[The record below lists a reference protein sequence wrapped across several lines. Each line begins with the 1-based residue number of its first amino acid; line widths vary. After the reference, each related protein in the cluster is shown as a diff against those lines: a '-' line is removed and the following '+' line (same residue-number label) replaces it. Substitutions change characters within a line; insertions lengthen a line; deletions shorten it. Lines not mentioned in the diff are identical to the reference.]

1 MIYAADIILPISNPP
16 IANGAVL
23 VTDGRINAVGVKDEL
38 LAANPGEEV
47 IEFADAIL
55 MPGLVNL
62 HGHLECSSFDFLA
75 KPTPFSEW
83 VGTIIQAGLKMQRDD
98 WLSASRAGVKKYFVS
113 GITCTAD
120 ITRSGVGLQA
130 VAEAGM
136 PALVYLE
143 AVGIDDRN
151 LTDAVVDLLERVK
164 SAQSILGV
172 GDIKVGLSP
181 HSVYSLSK
189 SALKVCNDISLEY
202 GLPLSIHLTETQAE
216 VELICSGTGSLASTI
231 GKKMRLEVIKQGGT
245 GKTPAYYLNDLGLVR
260 DSLIAAHGVWLSDR
274 DIALLQEKGSAVA
287 VCPTSNEL
295 LGSGE
300 APIKQFIEHGLEFG
314 LGTDSPAS
322 NPDMDLFVEARKARA
337 ILEKQLGQ
345 AKPQSEVS
353 AALSPKRLIEMMTL
367 GAARILGFADDL
379 GSIDP
384 GKRAD
389 FIILNHQDTASDPY
403 DYLIETA
410 SKSLI
415 SQTILS
421 GNIVYNR

>member
-1 MIYAADIILPISNPP
+1 
-16 IANGAVL
+16 
-23 VTDGRINAVGVKDEL
+23 
-38 LAANPGEEV
+38 
-47 IEFADAIL
+47 
-55 MPGLVNL
+55 
-62 HGHLECSSFDFLA
+62 
-75 KPTPFSEW
+75 
-83 VGTIIQAGLKMQRDD
+83 
-98 WLSASRAGVKKYFVS
+98 
-113 GITCTAD
+113 
-120 ITRSGVGLQA
+120 
-130 VAEAGM
+130 
-136 PALVYLE
+136 
-143 AVGIDDRN
+143 
-151 LTDAVVDLLERVK
+151 
-164 SAQSILGV
+164 
-172 GDIKVGLSP
+172 
-181 HSVYSLSK
+181 
-189 SALKVCNDISLEY
+189 
-202 GLPLSIHLTETQAE
+202 
-216 VELICSGTGSLASTI
+216 
-231 GKKMRLEVIKQGGT
+231 
-245 GKTPAYYLNDLGLVR
+245 
-260 DSLIAAHGVWLSDR
+260 
-274 DIALLQEKGSAVA
+274 
-287 VCPTSNEL
+287 CPTSNEL